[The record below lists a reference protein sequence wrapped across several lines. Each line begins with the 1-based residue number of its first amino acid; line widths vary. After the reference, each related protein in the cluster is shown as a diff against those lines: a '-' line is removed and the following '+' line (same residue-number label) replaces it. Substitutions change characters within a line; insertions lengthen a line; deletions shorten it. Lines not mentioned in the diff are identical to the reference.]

1 MWNDPLAAPRPSFDT
16 RAFRNALGCFAT
28 GVCIITTLRADGR
41 RAGLTVNSFSSV
53 SLEPPMVLWSL
64 ARQSPSVAAFRDA
77 EFWAVNVLAA
87 DQAEISSH
95 FARPSEDKF
104 AAHSE
109 HFTEGTHGTPLLEGA
124 VAHFEC
130 RNQFQNYGGDHI
142 VFIGTV
148 EHFDCWEREPLL
160 FHRGKYADLRKAP

>member
-1 MWNDPLAAPRPSFDT
+1 MWDDPIAAPRPPFDT
-16 RAFRNALGCFAT
+16 RAFRNALGSFAT
-28 GVCIITTLRADGR
+28 GVCIITTRRADGR
-41 RAGLTVNSFSSV
+41 RFGLTVNSFSSV

-64 ARQSPSVAAFRDA
+64 ARKSPSVAAFRDA

-87 DQAEISSH
+87 DQATLSGH
-95 FARPSEDKF
+95 FAKSSEDKF

-109 HFTEGTHGTPLLEGA
+109 SFVEGEHGVPLLLGA

-142 VFIGTV
+142 VFLGTV
-148 EHFDCWEREPLL
+148 ERFDAWERPPLL
-160 FHRGKYADLRKAP
+160 FHRGKYCDLSAPR